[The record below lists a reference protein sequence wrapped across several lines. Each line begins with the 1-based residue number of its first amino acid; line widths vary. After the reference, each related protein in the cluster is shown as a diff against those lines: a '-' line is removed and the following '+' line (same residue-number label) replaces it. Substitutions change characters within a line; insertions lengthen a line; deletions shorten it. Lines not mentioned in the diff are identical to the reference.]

1 MPPVVHPSKSDSNE
15 LVSVTVPVMIIMW
28 SQQSIHQPKNIRM
41 TYAKGSSVVRK
52 QMCKTTLKLML
63 QNGIR
68 ADVAMC
74 STATRTCAC
83 AREARASG
91 TTRSSVGLH
100 RRGRALLG
108 HRIKRPGGDLTV
120 IRGHWAP
127 LAYSRVTDVV
137 RRLRVAVVAPGV
149 SCNFED
155 YSCVDMKA
163 CAAPMRF
170 KNRSS

>member
-74 STATRTCAC
+74 STATRTCAY

-91 TTRSSVGLH
+91 ATRSSVGLH

-108 HRIKRPGGDLTV
+108 HRVKRPAILQSSV
-120 IRGHWAP
+120 GHPWHIP
-127 LAYSRVTDVV
+127 ESQMSFVV
-137 RRLRVAVVAPGV
+137 CVSKSSQLRV
-149 SCNFED
+149 S
-155 YSCVDMKA
+155 
-163 CAAPMRF
+163 
-170 KNRSS
+170 